1 MKTNLL
7 LTALALC
14 LFFTAYTDR
23 RPAQETKAIVETGSS
38 SESFFPFRP
47 EEVTAVKI
55 SDQQH
60 CLLVRTTPDQSRPE
74 VTEHLLS
81 ALTQARIVR
90 RFPAPSADLSA
101 YGLNEMA
108 RRIEVFGAD
117 GQKLQTITI
126 GALNPVGNAIYANS
140 TANADVL
147 LIGGYFLTALDFALR
162 QMSSANDST
171 CAE

>member
-7 LTALALC
+7 LAILAFC
-14 LFFTAYTDR
+14 LFLTAYTDR
-23 RPAQETKAIVETGSS
+23 RPAQKTKAVVETGSP
-38 SESFFPFRP
+38 SESLFTLRP

-55 SDQQH
+55 IDQQH
-60 CLLVRTTPDQSRPE
+60 CLLVRTTPDQSRSE

-90 RFPAPSADLSA
+90 RFTAPSTDLSA
-101 YGLNEMA
+101 YGLNEA
-108 RRIEVFGAD
+108 VRRIEVFGTD
-117 GQKLQTITI
+117 GQKLETVTI
-126 GALNPVGNAIYANS
+126 GALNPVGNAVYVNN
-140 TANADVL
+140 TANTEVL

-162 QMSSANDST
+162 QMSSASNSI